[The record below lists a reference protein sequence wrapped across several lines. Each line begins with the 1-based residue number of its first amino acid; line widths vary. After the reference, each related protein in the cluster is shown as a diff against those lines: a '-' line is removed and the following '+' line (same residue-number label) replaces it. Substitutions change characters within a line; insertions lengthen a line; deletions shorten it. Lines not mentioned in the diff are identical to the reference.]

1 MKTEKDQIALVETLI
16 DGVSKETRDK
26 FQGRA
31 AALVINTIPVTV
43 EMQALL
49 EEMGSDSNIS
59 KVKRLAGKS
68 WDAARKAGDN
78 AYKAISEFF
87 LDIAQ
92 LFKDLGTKISKY
104 VGDVF
109 EKLSET
115 VKTLAARV
123 GLHKEVKQV
132 RTSLESLDLQGY
144 KGKDS
149 TRLSATTAVPN
160 KSGSKSI

>member
-1 MKTEKDQIALVETLI
+1 MKTEKDQIAIVETLI

-26 FQGRA
+26 FQSQA
-31 AALVINTIPVTV
+31 TELVINAIPVTM

-49 EEMGSDSNIS
+49 EEMGNDSNIS
-59 KVKRLAGKS
+59 KVKRLAGKA

-92 LFKDLGTKISKY
+92 LFKDQGTKISKS
-104 VGDVF
+104 VGDFF

-115 VKTLAARV
+115 V
-123 GLHKEVKQV
+123 
-132 RTSLESLDLQGY
+132 
-144 KGKDS
+144 
-149 TRLSATTAVPN
+149 
-160 KSGSKSI
+160 